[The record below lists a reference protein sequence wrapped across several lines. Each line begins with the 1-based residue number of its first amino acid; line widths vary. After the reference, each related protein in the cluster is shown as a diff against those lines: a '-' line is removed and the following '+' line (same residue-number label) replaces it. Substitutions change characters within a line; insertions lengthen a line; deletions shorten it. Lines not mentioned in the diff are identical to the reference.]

1 MLKRS
6 TWWSG
11 FYREMVRT
19 SKNTYKNPVGI
30 VSLDQDQLSTLLI
43 VNENVINYRPL
54 TSINDEN
61 FNEIP
66 TPYY

>member
-43 VNENVINYRPL
+43 VNENVINYGPL